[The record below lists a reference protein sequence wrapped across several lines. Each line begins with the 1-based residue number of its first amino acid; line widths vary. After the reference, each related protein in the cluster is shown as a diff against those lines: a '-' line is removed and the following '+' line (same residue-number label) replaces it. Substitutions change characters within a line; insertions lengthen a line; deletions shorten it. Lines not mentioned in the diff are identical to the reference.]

1 MDAFTVFFAIVL
13 PSEFDC
19 MDPAQGN
26 VARARPKKLSPR
38 PSVPATSPAM
48 RALLAFDKFKDALSA
63 PQACALAAGS
73 LRARHPH
80 WSLDSCPLT
89 DGGEGFCEILTQ
101 ALGGTFETHT
111 VTGPR
116 GEPVVARLGFVPLA
130 LIPPAA
136 RALLQIENR
145 DSKIENSLVA
155 VVEMAAAS
163 GLALLPPEARDPWL
177 TSTTGTGELI
187 RLAARPGVAAI
198 LLGLGGSA
206 TSDLGLGA
214 LAALGLTFVSAT
226 GELIDPPTPARWA
239 EIARLDGRLPADL
252 PPLRIACDVANSLLG
267 PNGAAA
273 IYGPQKGLRP
283 ADLRRLDN
291 EAARL
296 ALLLCRHGAKPDTL
310 MDVPGAGAAGGI
322 SFGLMAA
329 ASAQLISGF
338 DLVSAWL
345 DLDSRLAAADLVLTG
360 EGRFDASSL
369 SGKGPGALAARAVAL
384 GKPVHVFAGAIT
396 AAPVPGLALHAIT
409 PPGTPLPAALRA
421 TATNLT
427 AAVDRTFDPASPSGS
442 TA

>member
-1 MDAFTVFFAIVL
+1 
-13 PSEFDC
+13 
-19 MDPAQGN
+19 
-26 VARARPKKLSPR
+26 
-38 PSVPATSPAM
+38 M

-73 LRARHPH
+73 LRARQPD
-80 WSLDSCPLT
+80 WTLDLCPLT

-101 ALGGTFETHT
+101 ALGGTFEAHT

-130 LIPPAA
+130 LIPATA
-136 RALLQIENR
+136 RRLLDLPDSQLSAL
-145 DSKIENSLVA
+145 NSQLPLDARVA

-163 GLALLPPEARDPWL
+163 GLALLAPEARDPWL

-214 LAALGLTFVSAT
+214 LAALGLNFVSAT
-226 GELIDPPTPARWA
+226 GELIDPPSPSRWP
-239 EIARLDGRLPADL
+239 EITRLDGRLPADL
-252 PPLRIACDVANSLLG
+252 PPLRIACDVANPLLG

-296 ALLLCRHGAKPDTL
+296 ALLLCTHGAKPDAL

-369 SGKGPGALAARAVAL
+369 SGKGPGALAARAAAL

-396 AAPVPGLALHAIT
+396 AAPVPGLTLHAIT

-421 TATNLT
+421 AATNLT
-427 AAVDRTFDPASPSGS
+427 ATVDRTFGPASPSGS

>member
-1 MDAFTVFFAIVL
+1 
-13 PSEFDC
+13 
-19 MDPAQGN
+19 
-26 VARARPKKLSPR
+26 
-38 PSVPATSPAM
+38 M

-73 LRARHPH
+73 LRARQPD
-80 WSLDSCPLT
+80 WTLDLCPLT

-101 ALGGTFETHT
+101 ALGGTFEAHT

-130 LIPPAA
+130 LIPATA
-136 RALLQIENR
+136 RRLLDLPDSQLSALNSQLPR
-145 DSKIENSLVA
+145 DARVA

-163 GLALLPPEARDPWL
+163 GLALLAPEARDPWL

-214 LAALGLTFVSAT
+214 LAALGLNFVSAT
-226 GELIDPPTPARWA
+226 GELIDPPTPSRWP

-252 PPLRIACDVANSLLG
+252 PPLRIACDVANPLLG

-296 ALLLCRHGAKPDTL
+296 ALLLCTHGAKPDAL

-396 AAPVPGLALHAIT
+396 AAPVPGLTLHAIT

-421 TATNLT
+421 AATNLT
-427 AAVDRTFDPASPSGS
+427 ATVDRTFGPASPSGS

>member
-19 MDPAQGN
+19 TDPAQRS
-26 VARARPKKLSPR
+26 VTRVRPKKLSPR
-38 PSVPATSPAM
+38 PPLLAASTAM

-73 LRARHPH
+73 LRAHRPG
-80 WSLDSCPLT
+80 WTLDLCPLT

-116 GEPVVARLGFVPLA
+116 GEPVVARLGFAYLDD
-130 LIPPAA
+130 IPPAA
-136 RALLQIENR
+136 STLLRLPSIPFPR
-145 DSKIENSLVA
+145 DAQVA
-155 VVEMAAAS
+155 IIEMAAAS

-214 LAALGLTFVSAT
+214 LAALGLNFVSAT
-226 GELIDPPTPARWA
+226 GELIDPPTPSRWL
-239 EIARLDGRLPADL
+239 EIARLDGKLPADL
-252 PPLRIACDVANSLLG
+252 PPLRIACDVANPLLG

-296 ALLLCRHGAKPDTL
+296 ALLLCTHSAKPDTL

-369 SGKGPGALAARAVAL
+369 SGKGPGALAARAAAL

-421 TATNLT
+421 AATNLT
-427 AAVDRTFDPASPSGS
+427 ATVDRTFGPASPSGS